1 MYSCPPSVNE
11 ALPVDYRKI
20 AETLFPPE
28 GYPLG
33 EGPAFESVAAFADVL
48 GIGNDY
54 RKMLDFAGNGAAL
67 RSCLGHFQ
75 NNLDL
80 LIQKTWVEKADENR
94 KEKLINRL
102 PGLVVDI
109 EKEDYEHALGGFGTI
124 LEELAYLFFGT
135 QSYKDDFTEYVLRID
150 PQIGLFW
157 WYGGQISKLQHP
169 GGYKPPNE
177 EAARKEQQCFKVVL
191 LIGICYLTNF

>member
-11 ALPVDYRKI
+11 AFPEYYRKI
-20 AETLFPPE
+20 ALALFPPE

-33 EGPAFESVAAFADVL
+33 EGPAFESVAAFAEIL

-54 RKMLDFAGNGAAL
+54 RNMLDSAKTGADL
-67 RSCLGHFQ
+67 RPWLEHFQ

-80 LIQKTWVEKADENR
+80 LIQKTWVEKADEAR

-102 PGLVVDI
+102 PGLIADI
-109 EKEDYEHALGGFGTI
+109 EKEDYERALGGFGTI
-124 LEELAYLFFGT
+124 LEELAYLFFGA

-150 PQIGLFW
+150 LQIGLFW

-177 EAARKEQQCFKVVL
+177 ESARKEQQCFKAVL
-191 LIGICYLTNF
+191 LIGICYFTNF